1 MSTAGTSRV
10 PSKRSAHLGL
20 EIQREWSTRAVG
32 RATPCLLELFSLVV
46 LLAHALYPEDLPTRR
61 AAWYPKAEPTFIDAL
76 AAVRRQLWASRNRL
90 PLVSTPRLWPFHAA

>member
-46 LLAHALYPEDLPTRR
+46 LLAHALYPEDLPLGEQPGTRR
-61 AAWYPKAEPTFIDAL
+61 PSPPSSMRLRPCAGSCGRAGIGYP
-76 AAVRRQLWASRNRL
+76 WS
-90 PLVSTPRLWPFHAA
+90 PLLDFGHFTR